1 MAVRDL
7 AGMTVVLADDVAFT
21 RTTVAWWLR
30 DLGDPTVIQA
40 ADGRQAFGILAK
52 GVDLVSSDFNM
63 PEMHGLQL
71 LKAVRTG
78 EQGVDRATHFAL
90 LTAYSDKSLVEVALA
105 LDINSFLVKPVS
117 KKALESLVKQIL
129 FQKKTY
135 RWLKSAAEYATINVD
150 TAVES
155 VQGGGSRKK
164 APKVFEDT
172 ANTPLLRETTV
183 PVEEWGV
190 ASNVGND
197 DHDEQPASIDDVPDD
212 AILTRDIVM
221 PSGQLLMKA
230 GTLLTPRVV
239 ALLIDLE
246 YLRTPV
252 GNVWIT
258 VLK

>member
-1 MAVRDL
+1 M
-7 AGMTVVLADDVAFT
+7 
-21 RTTVAWWLR
+21 
-30 DLGDPTVIQA
+30 
-40 ADGRQAFGILAK
+40 
-52 GVDLVSSDFNM
+52 
-63 PEMHGLQL
+63 
-71 LKAVRTG
+71 
-78 EQGVDRATHFAL
+78 
-90 LTAYSDKSLVEVALA
+90 
-105 LDINSFLVKPVS
+105 
-117 KKALESLVKQIL
+117 
-129 FQKKTY
+129 
-135 RWLKSAAEYATINVD
+135 
-150 TAVES
+150 ES

-164 APKVFEDT
+164 APKVFEDA

-190 ASNVGND
+190 ASNEGND

-230 GTLLTPRVV
+230 GTLLTPQVV

-246 YLRTPV
+246 YPRTPV